1 VNAVSLESMHKKK
14 NHRHHGHSKDYLMT
28 EYESPFG
35 MDATHGYGGKDQK
48 RVEDLIDQGLKDD
61 VDVTDDEEKTE
72 NKHTKGK
79 IGLVQQ
85 ERKHKHHHE
94 NEEESD
100 ANEVLSKRKEAR
112 KAEQDA

>member
-1 VNAVSLESMHKKK
+1 
-14 NHRHHGHSKDYLMT
+14 MT
-28 EYESPFG
+28 EYVSPFG

-61 VDVTDDEEKTE
+61 VDVTDDEDKTKD
-72 NKHTKGK
+72 KHTQGK

-85 ERKHKHHHE
+85 EKKHKHHHKSGE

-100 ANEVLSKRKEAR
+100 ANDLLAKRTEAR